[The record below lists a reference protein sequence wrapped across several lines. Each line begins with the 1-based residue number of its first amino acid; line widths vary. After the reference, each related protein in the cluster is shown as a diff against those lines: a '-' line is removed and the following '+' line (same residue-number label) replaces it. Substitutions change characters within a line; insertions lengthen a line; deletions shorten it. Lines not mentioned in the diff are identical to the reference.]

1 MGEFSFIALLDAQ
14 SKKFLMP
21 RAFPSML
28 YFHLGHPTTRS
39 LSDALSLQPMFF
51 ALSDLKRWVVAAAGV
66 SLLAGTP
73 FSETDRARLILA
85 VSRIQAAMTAAG
97 VIRG

>member
-51 ALSDLKRWVVAAAGV
+51 ALSDLKRW
-66 SLLAGTP
+66 SLRRQVFHFLQVLH
-73 FSETDRARLILA
+73 FQRLIEP
-85 VSRIQAAMTAAG
+85 G
-97 VIRG
+97 